1 MCGALGRLKLISPLA
16 AHPLGGG
23 RKSFPA
29 PDPVNTALSSPAKMP
44 LSDFLFRRKCPR
56 YANTIGAT
64 AHPRPRARFL
74 PRSRAAFPRMA
85 YKIAARP
92 LNAYKSRLAASLREF
107 SARQVKN
114 YPKRIQNDSRAIL
127 GGLRGYFVGGIFPPV
142 RRRAQFPAARGGKH
156 MREGHGL
163 GFTLSRSAA
172 HRKRSPASR
181 FLPLGFLRRGRPF
194 A

>member
-1 MCGALGRLKLISPLA
+1 MRGARPPKID
-16 AHPLGGG
+16 
-23 RKSFPA
+23 FPA
-29 PDPVNTALSSPAKMP
+29 CDSSPRGRSKK
-44 LSDFLFRRKCPR
+44 F
-56 YANTIGAT
+56 Y
-64 AHPRPRARFL
+64 RARSCQHGAIL
-74 PRSRAAFPRMA
+74 SRKNAAFRFSFSPKMSTVRKHNRGNSSPTASGSVLAQVSGGFPRMA

-142 RRRAQFPAARGGKH
+142 RRRAQFPAARGSKH
-156 MREGHGL
+156 MREGAASA
-163 GFTLSRSAA
+163 SRSRARRPIDNA
-172 HRKRSPASR
+172 PPASR

-194 A
+194 V

>member
-1 MCGALGRLKLISPLA
+1 MRGARPPKID
-16 AHPLGGG
+16 
-23 RKSFPA
+23 FPA
-29 PDPVNTALSSPAKMP
+29 CGSSPRGRSKKFSRVRSCQRGAILSRKNAAFRFSFSPKM
-44 LSDFLFRRKCPR
+44 STVRKHNRR
-56 YANTIGAT
+56 AAL
-64 AHPRPRARFL
+64 PRPRARL
-74 PRSRAAFPRMA
+74 SPRSRAAFPRMA

-181 FLPLGFLRRGRPF
+181 FLPLGFLRRGQPF